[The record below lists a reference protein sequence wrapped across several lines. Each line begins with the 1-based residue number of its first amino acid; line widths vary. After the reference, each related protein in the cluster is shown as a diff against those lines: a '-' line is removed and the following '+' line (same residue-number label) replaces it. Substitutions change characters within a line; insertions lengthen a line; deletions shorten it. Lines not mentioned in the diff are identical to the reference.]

1 MTDTSPMT
9 AGQAR
14 EVEKYRQE
22 RILTAPPEVLV
33 SMLLDRAII
42 DLDQAIAEP
51 APLERSLLIRHA
63 QDVVLELRCALDL
76 SQGEIA
82 HNLDELYA
90 YVERQCLDAFM
101 ERTTEPL
108 IPARTVLADVREG
121 WQALL

>member
-1 MTDTSPMT
+1 MTDTSSLT

-14 EVEKYRQE
+14 EIEKYRQE

-42 DLDQAIAEP
+42 DLDHAIAEA
-51 APLERSLLIRHA
+51 APLERSLFIRHA

-82 HNLDELYA
+82 RNLDDLYA
-90 YVERQCLDAFM
+90 YVERQCLDAFIG
-101 ERTTEPL
+101 RTPEPL
-108 IPARTVLADVREG
+108 RPARTVLEDLRQG
-121 WQALL
+121 WQTLL